1 MFQTTDLFLLYLNF
15 QENVIGDRCDRC
27 KANAFYLSDR
37 YELGCVECFCMGVSR
52 SCQSTSWNRAQV
64 KFGDCSGCGLY
75 FNPLYTE
82 NP

>member
-1 MFQTTDLFLLYLNF
+1 MNNELHQTTDPFLLYTNF

-64 KFGDCSGCGLY
+64 RTRGNKL
-75 FNPLYTE
+75 
-82 NP
+82 